1 VLYLADVPGFMIG
14 SEVER
19 GGIVCQGAE
28 MVSAVASATGPELS
42 VVGGVLRRGPQGMG
56 RRMVCHGQGRSRAGV
71 ARMRGL
77 YCLILVELDVLDN
90 RLLDAQQGAP

>member
-1 VLYLADVPGFMIG
+1 
-14 SEVER
+14 
-19 GGIVCQGAE
+19 
-28 MVSAVASATGPELS
+28 
-42 VVGGVLRRGPQGMG
+42 VVRKAWDAAWYAMD
-56 RRMVCHGQGRSRAGV
+56 RAGV

>member
-1 VLYLADVPGFMIG
+1 MPHTRLT
-14 SEVER
+14 ER
-19 GGIVCQGAE
+19 EIQDAIDAE
-28 MVSAVASATGPELS
+28 LIMQPTSHRLL
-42 VVGGVLRRGPQGMG
+42 GVLAGLWVTATAIGPHPGEGLMHSYPPTA
-56 RRMVCHGQGRSRAGV
+56 MTAPPPRAGV